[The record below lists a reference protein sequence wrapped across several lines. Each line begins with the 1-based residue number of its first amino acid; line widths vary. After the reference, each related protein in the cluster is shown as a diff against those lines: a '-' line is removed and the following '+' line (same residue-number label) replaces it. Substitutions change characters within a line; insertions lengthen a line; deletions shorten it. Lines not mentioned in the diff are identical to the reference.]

1 MSQAKSPKLHRPTR
15 RSWGYGTEGRPES
28 PLARPSSPHLSTHA
42 GTSAKQAWLSPASE
56 PSTPRSHVHSARN
69 HPNSPKPVRK
79 ISASS
84 SIPSKLN
91 RTYPFGRHSDIEYS
105 SGESDGRS
113 GYDSNDGAA
122 SANST
127 ATSRRE
133 RSPRYYPMYDNDY
146 SSGGNPSPAI
156 FYHDDEYPY
165 DGSLSRSGYAYDRS
179 NVYQWNSTPFFQSG
193 ASSFHYSTPAYAYS
207 DDFERAAELAR
218 EAKKAQQ
225 LQAYVAWVNS
235 QLKKRPGCRIVED
248 LRRDMQDGVPL
259 VHLVEIVSGE
269 TLARVDY
276 NPQTTTAMRDNVERV
291 LQFMASK
298 RIRMHHTS
306 AKDIV
311 DGNLKAIMRL
321 ILALAAHYKPSS
333 VKQTP
338 QVASSSAVPTTTP
351 TGRKAQRQASF
362 VAMAANAAAAIH
374 DVRKEAAGAGSSLRR
389 YREQRGIGLRSR
401 NSTSPATKE
410 QIQQRLR
417 ASSSSDSERPASRTS
432 PLPSMVASSPSPT
445 PSNVTRSSDRSITSS
460 PRLHVGSVPA
470 MSDSDQGSPEEGR
483 SRSSS
488 RRSSIAWS
496 EALLEEHNE
505 MTTDL
510 ETTKKMLNQLQELLL
525 SGRLQDDD
533 GSSEAEEDQ
542 MMFEGSNAKE
552 QVVVLQARLRQS
564 QEECGQLKTELSKTK
579 QECRNLQGTKT
590 DLKRR
595 LEEKER
601 MTSDL
606 TRQLNQKDDL
616 LKQQQEQI
624 ESLTQ
629 QLQELNSFKTE
640 LQNQLENKTN
650 SGDYQLQTQ
659 LQELT
664 QRLDNVNMAEANLA
678 AHITSQDRQLMKLED
693 RMHSSTLLPFKEG
706 SEELQTMRSALRSL
720 RSNMSSHDPNHHPL
734 DTLEQGICT
743 LMDHLS
749 VSKQRGMYKDSDTSS
764 TESLSKRYS
773 TDSNSQELNHR
784 SSHQHSNYGKPR
796 ASSVSSSGSN
806 PSACTK
812 VLYFTERTVTPF
824 MNSIPKRLGEVTLRD
839 FKQIFDREGNFRYHF
854 KALDPEFGTIK
865 EEVVDDDA
873 ILPGWEGKIVGWVEQ
888 DNG

>member
-1 MSQAKSPKLHRPTR
+1 MESHASVSREHLLWTSQSKLINASSTN
-15 RSWGYGTEGRPES
+15 SVMTQEGRGQERRHGGCVKQFS
-28 PLARPSSPHLSTHA
+28 LAVRSLRLLLA
-42 GTSAKQAWLSPASE
+42 ERWCVLYAWNLYKE
-56 PSTPRSHVHSARN
+56 
-69 HPNSPKPVRK
+69 
-79 ISASS
+79 
-84 SIPSKLN
+84 
-91 RTYPFGRHSDIEYS
+91 
-105 SGESDGRS
+105 
-113 GYDSNDGAA
+113 
-122 SANST
+122 
-127 ATSRRE
+127 
-133 RSPRYYPMYDNDY
+133 
-146 SSGGNPSPAI
+146 
-156 FYHDDEYPY
+156 
-165 DGSLSRSGYAYDRS
+165 
-179 NVYQWNSTPFFQSG
+179 
-193 ASSFHYSTPAYAYS
+193 
-207 DDFERAAELAR
+207 
-218 EAKKAQQ
+218 QQ

-235 QLKKRPGCRIVED
+235 QLKKRQGCRIIED

-276 NPQTTTAMRDNVERV
+276 NPQTTTAMRENVERV

-338 QVASSSAVPTTTP
+338 QSSSASATP

-389 YREQRGIGLRSR
+389 YREQRGMGLRSR
-401 NSTSPATKE
+401 NSTSPATKD
-410 QIQQRLR
+410 QIQQRLM
-417 ASSSSDSERPASRTS
+417 ASSSSDSERPASRAS
-432 PLPSMVASSPSPT
+432 PLPSMVAPSPSPT
-445 PSNVTRSSDRSITSS
+445 PSSITRSSDRSITSS
-460 PRLHVGSVPA
+460 PRLHVGSVPQ

-505 MTTDL
+505 MTGDL
-510 ETTKKMLNQLQELLL
+510 ENTKKLLNQLQELLL
-525 SGRLQDDD
+525 SGRPQDDD

-552 QVVVLQARLRQS
+552 QLVILQARLHQS
-564 QEECGQLKTELSKTK
+564 QEECSQLKGELSKVK
-579 QECRNLQGTKT
+579 QDCRNLQGTKAGLQSRLTEQDNALLQMKAELLRVGFTQQNQDAEKT

-606 TRQLNQKDDL
+606 TRQMNQKGDL

-650 SGDYQLQTQ
+650 STDYGLQTQ

-678 AHITSQDRQLMKLED
+678 AHITSQDRQLMRLED
-693 RMHSSTLLPFKEG
+693 RMRSGAVLPFKEG
-706 SEELQTMRSALRSL
+706 SEELQTMRSSLRSL
-720 RSNMSSHDPNHHPL
+720 RSNMSSHDPNHHSL
-734 DTLEQGICT
+734 DSLEQGICT

-749 VSKQRGMYKDSDTSS
+749 MLKHRGIHKDSDTSS
-764 TESLSKRYS
+764 TESLSRRYS

-784 SSHQHSNYGKPR
+784 SSHQHSNHGKPR
-796 ASSVSSSGSN
+796 ASSISSTSSN

-824 MNSIPKRLGEVTLRD
+824 MNSIPKKLGEVTLAD
-839 FKQIFDREGNFRYHF
+839 FKQIFDREGNYRYHF

-865 EEVVDDDA
+865 EEVEDDDA